1 MIIKKEKGVVKMKD
15 YNLNE
20 HFIKGFI
27 TTISEEDEDEIK
39 GEEIIALVLCLGSI
53 LFLLI
58 TQQIFASVIFG
69 LTLLICLTITEPD
82 IFNITG
88 NFFCLYAFLAIV
100 YFLTTSWLGII
111 PYVAITIASI
121 YIIFYLLVVFRGFN
135 YFKIYTPPAYLDL
148 LVILLAGLILFR

>member
-1 MIIKKEKGVVKMKD
+1 MKD
-15 YNLNE
+15 YDLNE
-20 HFIKGFI
+20 HFIKGFL
-27 TTISEEDEDEIK
+27 TVISEEDENEIK

-88 NFFCLYAFLAIV
+88 NFVCLYAIVTIV
-100 YFLTTSWLGII
+100 YFLTTNWLGII

-121 YIIFYLLVVFRGFN
+121 YIIFYLLILLKSYN
-135 YFKIYTPPAYLDL
+135 YFKIYTPPAYLAL
-148 LVILLAGLILFR
+148 LITLISGLILFA

>member
-1 MIIKKEKGVVKMKD
+1 MKD

-20 HFIKGFI
+20 HFIKGFL
-27 TTISEEDEDEIK
+27 TVISEEDEDEIK
-39 GEEIIALVLCLGSI
+39 SEEIIALVLCLGSI

-69 LTLLICLTITEPD
+69 LTLLICLTITEPG

-88 NFFCLYAFLAIV
+88 NFFFLYAIVTIV
-100 YFLTTSWLGII
+100 YFLTTNWLGII

-121 YIIFYLLVVFRGFN
+121 YIIFYLLILLKSFN
-135 YFKIYTPPAYLDL
+135 YFKIYTPPAYLAL
-148 LVILLAGLILFR
+148 LITLISGLILFA

>member
-1 MIIKKEKGVVKMKD
+1 MKD
-15 YNLNE
+15 YDLNE
-20 HFIKGFI
+20 HFIKGFL
-27 TTISEEDEDEIK
+27 TVISEEDENEIK

-88 NFFCLYAFLAIV
+88 NFFCLYAFLTIV
-100 YFLTTSWLGII
+100 YFLTTNWLGII

-121 YIIFYLLVVFRGFN
+121 YIIFYLLIVFRGLN
-135 YFKIYTPPAYLDL
+135 YFKIYKPTYYAAITIV
-148 LVILLAGLILFR
+148 LVVGLILFR